1 MENRRLGGGQL
12 EDARDQLWKALRAGD
27 QESVE
32 TIVDKH
38 RVLVNATDKHG
49 RTPLHLASRHET
61 LTQFFLQRGA
71 DVNTADR
78 IFGKTALHW
87 AVRANRARVVRLRPE
102 YGANLAARTKKGETP
117 LAIAK
122 RHGMKRLI
130 SPLETA
136 GATE

>member
-1 MENRRLGGGQL
+1 MASVGEQRL
-12 EDARDQLWKALRAGD
+12 A
-27 QESVE
+27 
-32 TIVDKH
+32 
-38 RVLVNATDKHG
+38 
-49 RTPLHLASRHET
+49 PLHLASRHET

-78 IFGKTALHW
+78 IFGETALHW
-87 AVRANRARVVRLRPE
+87 AVRANRARVVRLLPE